1 MEPGLGL
8 ALSFHCA
15 MAGVLTVCQ
24 VHDETVR
31 LEQELREALPLLG
44 RVTVH
49 VDCAE
54 DLRGEDPAPE
64 EKPAGGA

>member
-1 MEPGLGL
+1 MG
-8 ALSFHCA
+8 
-15 MAGVLTVCQ
+15 GVLSVCQ

-31 LEQELREALPLLG
+31 LEQELRAVLPVLA

-54 DLRGEDPAPE
+54 DLRAGRHDGLAEQ
-64 EKPAGGA
+64 GGAGEPASQA